1 MKSGELKGSN
11 FNSPLTID
19 CVLIFGQ
26 NIAKRTMRSIFLS
39 HLMNTHPARNLVVRI
54 HPSKF
59 WSATRLMTNQERDSL
74 LEAIEKLAEAGDLAG
89 LEHFDFVSIAK
100 RPDPVAA

>member
-1 MKSGELKGSN
+1 
-11 FNSPLTID
+11 
-19 CVLIFGQ
+19 
-26 NIAKRTMRSIFLS
+26 
-39 HLMNTHPARNLVVRI
+39 MNTYPVRNLVVRI

-59 WSATRLMTNQERDSL
+59 WSATRLMTNQERHTI

-89 LEHFDFVSIAK
+89 LEHFDFVSVAT